1 MNLFKKVCAVS
12 MAAVMTFSVA
22 PLSAVK
28 DLDFGITA
36 SAASN
41 VVASGKCGK
50 NVSYELDANGKLR
63 IFGKG
68 AMYGYEDDEEFSL
81 SNDKR
86 IKSVVVENGVTSIG
100 NSAVTSCEN
109 LKSITIADS
118 VKTIEMSAFSSSIAL
133 TDLKLSKNLK
143 KIDGFAFDNCAA
155 LKDVTIPGSVEDID
169 GYAFADCTSLEKIVI
184 PKSVKYL
191 GDGVFNRCTK
201 LSTVSLPSDIES
213 IGEGL
218 LDNTAYY
225 KNLKNW
231 TNNALYVGNYLL
243 SASALVM
250 GSFKVKDGTILIADS
265 TFAENEKLTGI
276 TLPESI
282 EYIGAGAF
290 QGCSRL
296 ASVKIPSKVKTI
308 DWRTFSGCSAL
319 SKVTLPAGIV
329 TIEGGAFENCTSL
342 GKIALPSGLKV
353 IGKESFY
360 GCKKLVSFS
369 IPKSV
374 ETIEQVAFVDT
385 GFFNNKKNWSG
396 NMLYIG
402 DCLVDAYS
410 ERLKGTVEIKNGTRL
425 IADSVLECGEKITA
439 IKLPSTVKFI
449 GDSAFSETSIK
460 SIVIPKGVTEIRYG
474 TFDGCS
480 ALTAVTIPTTVKT
493 VRMNAFYDCKSLK
506 NVTIPYSVKTIEQ
519 NAFGYLST
527 MSIMQERMKEL
538 LKQGYTMEEVTSI
551 LIKEMEAMEADGVI
565 TITSTMFGE
574 VAVKGFVITGHP
586 ASAAEKYAKA
596 NKIKF
601 LSRHTIAKP
610 TLTKATFT
618 KDGKLSGKCSDC
630 GKNTYNVIYKVSGV
644 KVASTAAYT
653 GKAVAP
659 SITVKDSFGT
669 TLKKGTDYT
678 LSYKNNTK
686 LGTASV
692 TITLKG
698 NYSGTKTYNF
708 KIVPATVTNLKA
720 TQSTSSIK
728 LTWNKVTGATGYRVY
743 RYDTKTKKWVKLID
757 TKNTSYT
764 VSKLSAG
771 TSYKFAVKAYT
782 KVGKTVHW
790 SASYPQLITAT
801 KPLTPTLKVSSGS
814 FKANLSWNKISGASG
829 YVVYMATSKNGKYS
843 KVANVKGGDKLSYS
857 KSKLLWGKTYYF
869 KVAAYKTVDGKNI
882 YSAFSPVKSVKIK

>member
-36 SAASN
+36 SAASK
-41 VVASGKCGK
+41 VVESGKCGK
-50 NVSYELDANGKLR
+50 SVSYELDANGKLR

-68 AMYGYEDDEEFSL
+68 DMYGYEDDEEFDFSE
-81 SNDKR
+81 DKR
-86 IKSVVVENGVTSIG
+86 IKSVVVENGVTSVG
-100 NSAVTSCEN
+100 SSAFYDCEN
-109 LKSITIADS
+109 LKSVSIADS
-118 VKTIEMSAFSSSIAL
+118 VKKIEDDAFSLCKAL
-133 TDLKLSKNLK
+133 ADLKLPKNLK
-143 KIDGFAFDNCAA
+143 EIGSFAFDGCSA
-155 LKDVTIPGSVEDID
+155 LKSVTIPGSVEEIGISAFAECTSLEKAVVSKGVKVLGD
-169 GYAFADCTSLEKIVI
+169 GVFSECKNLNSISLPSGLEAIGDGLLDGTAYYKNALNWTSGVLYIGSYLLDTSALVMGNYTVKDGTTLIAEYAFAENNKLTAITLPESVEYLGAGAFNCCGKLASVKLSSKIESIEWATFRACHALKSIKLPVGLIGVLDNSFADCTSLTEIKLPSKLQVIGSEAFSGCEKLNSIAI
-184 PKSVKYL
+184 PKSV
-191 GDGVFNRCTK
+191 V
-201 LSTVSLPSDIES
+201 E
-213 IGEGL
+213 IGMMAFEG
-218 LDNTAYY
+218 
-225 KNLKNW
+225 
-231 TNNALYVGNYLL
+231 
-243 SASALVM
+243 
-250 GSFKVKDGTILIADS
+250 
-265 TFAENEKLTGI
+265 TGI
-276 TLPESI
+276 
-282 EYIGAGAF
+282 Y
-290 QGCSRL
+290 
-296 ASVKIPSKVKTI
+296 
-308 DWRTFSGCSAL
+308 
-319 SKVTLPAGIV
+319 
-329 TIEGGAFENCTSL
+329 
-342 GKIALPSGLKV
+342 
-353 IGKESFY
+353 
-360 GCKKLVSFS
+360 
-369 IPKSV
+369 
-374 ETIEQVAFVDT
+374 
-385 GFFNNKKNWSG
+385 NNKKNWSD
-396 NMLYIG
+396 NVLYVSN
-402 DCLVDAYS
+402 CLIKANEEKV
-410 ERLKGTVEIKNGTRL
+410 KGTIEIKNGTCL
-425 IADSVLECGEKITA
+425 LADDALDSCEKVTA
-439 IKLPSTVKFI
+439 VKIPSTVKFI
-449 GDSAFSETSIK
+449 GNGAFSGSGIK
-460 SIVIPKGVTEIRYG
+460 SVVIPKGVTEIRG
-474 TFDGCS
+474 FTFSGCHNLS
-480 ALTAVTIPTTVKT
+480 SVSIPNTVKSIGY
-493 VRMNAFYDCKSLK
+493 NAFYDCKSLK
-506 NVTIPYSVKTIEQ
+506 NVTIPYSVKTIEED
-519 NAFGYLST
+519 ALGYISGFD
-527 MSIMQERMKEL
+527 MIQKKIEEL
-538 LKQGYTMEEVTSI
+538 YKQGYSFDEIMDMIPS
-551 LIKEMEAMEADGVI
+551 
-565 TITSTMFGE
+565 GE
-574 VAVKGFVITGHP
+574 IFDKSKVSGFVITGHP

-630 GKNTYNVIYKVSGV
+630 GKNTSNVIYKVSGV

-653 GKAVAP
+653 GKPVAP
-659 SITVKDSFGT
+659 SVTVKDSFGT